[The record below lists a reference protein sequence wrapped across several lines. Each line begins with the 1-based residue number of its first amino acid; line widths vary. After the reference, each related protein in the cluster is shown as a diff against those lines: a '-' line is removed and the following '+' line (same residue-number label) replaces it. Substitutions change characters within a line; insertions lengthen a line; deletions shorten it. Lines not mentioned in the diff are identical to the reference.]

1 MYNGLFFRMEP
12 LHRDMIPCSRF
23 YRIRPNSIIL
33 KFIAQGRWYNIDYET
48 QRDMVMD
55 MQRNKFVEIC
65 HSPAGVWLR
74 FEAFDQFR
82 TTVLVFIR
90 LTDIVLVT
98 KRFELQ
104 LVSRR
109 NV

>member
-1 MYNGLFFRMEP
+1 MEP
-12 LHRDMIPCSRF
+12 VHRDMIPWSRF
-23 YRIRPNSIIL
+23 YRIKPNSIIL
-33 KFIAQGRWYNIDYET
+33 KYITQGRWYNIDVET
-48 QRDMVMD
+48 QQEMVQDMR
-55 MQRNKFVEIC
+55 RNKFVEIC

-74 FEAFDQFR
+74 FMAFDSLR
-82 TTVLVFIR
+82 TTVLMFIR

-109 NV
+109 G